1 MGRFKKIS
9 VLAIVFV
16 LIVSLLSACQDAN
29 KGNDVTEGPSVK
41 EIKDKYNDPS
51 LSVDEKVSYLIEIMT
66 LEEKIGQ
73 MLQPDRTGA
82 SPSDVK
88 KYFIGSVFSGGG
100 NAPSPN
106 TMENW
111 LKMCEDYQ
119 KAAMS
124 TRLGIPIIYGVD
136 AVHGHNTLPDAVIF
150 PHNIGLGAT
159 GNPELVAE
167 IGRITAAEMIA
178 TGVNW
183 NFAPCVAAVRDQRW
197 GRSYE
202 SFSEN
207 PELVSKLSVPYIKAM
222 QDEYKIITTAKH
234 YLADGGTKWG
244 TGEGDHLIDQ
254 GDAQISEEEL
264 KKIHLPM
271 YEEAVK
277 AGVKTVMVSFSSWN
291 GVKMHENQYLIQ
303 DVLKGEL
310 GFEGFVVSDYEAVH
324 QLSGKN
330 LYNQLV
336 ASVNAGVDMFMEPL
350 HWRDCISNIKKAVK
364 NGDIT
369 EERIND
375 AVSRILKV
383 KFEVDLFNN
392 PVGNRE
398 LAADTL
404 GSDENRE
411 IAKQAVRESL
421 VLLKNERNVLPL
433 KKKAKIFVSGPAAD
447 NVGIQCGGWTKTWQ
461 GGLDSSSRWVKG
473 STILDGF
480 KKIAEEN
487 GGTIYTDPDDIN
499 KADVAVIVIGEKPYA
514 EFEGDEEKLD
524 LYSGMALEGNKEALE
539 LAKKARIP
547 VVVILVS
554 GRARIVTEEIKNW
567 DAFVAAWLPGSE
579 GDAVAEVLYGD
590 YEFKGKL
597 PVTWPSS
604 EENLKPGDKSCLFPF
619 GYGFTMTE

>member
-29 KGNDVTEGPSVK
+29 KGNDVTEGPSVT

-159 GNPELVAE
+159 RNPELVAE

>member
-29 KGNDVTEGPSVK
+29 KGNDVTEGPSVT